1 MKLSNELTPSQIVS
15 LLDEYVIGQED
26 AKKDVAISL
35 RTRWRR
41 SQLDK
46 DIQKEV
52 IPANMILIG
61 STGVGKTEIARRIA
75 NLTNA
80 PFIKSEVTKFT
91 EVGYVGGQVDQL
103 IHDLAELAANKIKEV
118 LKQEY
123 AQEISRRVSEE
134 VLDCVAPTADGK
146 SKELLIKMIN
156 KGDFDL
162 YTIEYQEEMVDL
174 PPIPIGIS
182 DPRMRGAFDSL
193 KSAMVSTSSRTAT
206 IKMLKD
212 IISEDI
218 VNEELMDPPTLNKRI
233 VELTEN
239 QGIIFLDEIDKIIE
253 PKEGRSGLVS
263 REGVQR
269 DLLPLVEGTV
279 ITTKFGPINTDHIL
293 FIAAGAFHR
302 ATPSDLMP
310 EFQGRFPIRVELK
323 DLTTEDFI
331 SILTKTR
338 NSLITQQIA
347 LLKTDGVVLSF
358 TKDAIKC
365 MAEYATVLNT
375 RQANLGARRLHTIV
389 TALLKE
395 VSFNSPDKM
404 KTNKVRVNKNFVE
417 KVLKDIVK
425 DEDLSKYVL

>member
-1 MKLSNELTPSQIVS
+1 
-15 LLDEYVIGQED
+15 
-26 AKKDVAISL
+26 
-35 RTRWRR
+35 
-41 SQLDK
+41 
-46 DIQKEV
+46 
-52 IPANMILIG
+52 
-61 STGVGKTEIARRIA
+61 
-75 NLTNA
+75 
-80 PFIKSEVTKFT
+80 
-91 EVGYVGGQVDQL
+91 
-103 IHDLAELAANKIKEV
+103 
-118 LKQEY
+118 
-123 AQEISRRVSEE
+123 
-134 VLDCVAPTADGK
+134 
-146 SKELLIKMIN
+146 
-156 KGDFDL
+156 
-162 YTIEYQEEMVDL
+162 
-174 PPIPIGIS
+174 
-182 DPRMRGAFDSL
+182 
-193 KSAMVSTSSRTAT
+193 
-206 IKMLKD
+206 
-212 IISEDI
+212 
-218 VNEELMDPPTLNKRI
+218 MDPPTLNKRI

>member
-1 MKLSNELTPSQIVS
+1 MKISNELTPSKIVS
-15 LLDEYVIGQED
+15 LLDQYVVGQDD

-41 SQLDK
+41 SQLDE

-91 EVGYVGGQVDQL
+91 EVGYVGGQVDTL
-103 IHDLAELAANKIKEV
+103 ITDLAELAATKIKEV
-118 LKQEY
+118 LRQEH
-123 AQEISRRVSEE
+123 ADEISRRVSEE
-134 VLDCVAPTADGK
+134 ILDYIAPTATGK
-146 SKELLIKMIN
+146 SKERIVKMIHD
-156 KGDFDL
+156 GDFDQ
-162 YTIEYQEEMVDL
+162 YTVEYQEELLDL
-174 PPIPIGIS
+174 PPLPLGLS
-182 DPRMRGAFDSL
+182 DAKMKGAFDSL

-206 IKMLKD
+206 VKMLKD
-212 IISEDI
+212 LIAEDI
-218 VNEELMDPPTLNKRI
+218 VSEELMDPPTLNKRI

-269 DLLPLVEGTV
+269 DLLPLVEGTTV
-279 ITTKFGPINTDHIL
+279 TTKFGPVNTDHIL
-293 FIAAGAFHR
+293 FIAAGAFHKT
-302 ATPSDLMP
+302 TPSDLMP

-323 DLTTEDFI
+323 DLTTEDFV

-338 NSLITQQIA
+338 NSLITQQIE
-347 LLKTDGVVLSF
+347 LLKTEGIVLSF
-358 TKDAIKC
+358 TKDAITC
-365 MAEYATVLNT
+365 MAEYATTLNT
-375 RQANLGARRLHTIV
+375 KQANLGARRLHTIV

-395 VSFNSPDKM
+395 VSFNSPDVIKN
-404 KTNKVRVNKNFVE
+404 KKVRVDKVFVE

-425 DEDLSKYVL
+425 DDDLSKYIL